1 MEVKKIQKNQV
12 KKLNNNIRKSE
23 INKKDF
29 LELYDKSK
37 KGNVDLYSLPTETV
51 KMMCMLLEEEIK
63 IKKRKI
69 KMIKKTY

>member
-69 KMIKKTY
+69 EMIKKTY

>member
-1 MEVKKIQKNQV
+1 M
-12 KKLNNNIRKSE
+12 NNNIRKSE

>member
-1 MEVKKIQKNQV
+1 MKK
-12 KKLNNNIRKSE
+12 NIIKSE

-69 KMIKKTY
+69 EMIKKTY

>member
-1 MEVKKIQKNQV
+1 M
-12 KKLNNNIRKSE
+12 NNNIRKSE

-69 KMIKKTY
+69 EMIKKTY